1 MTYNPFNPLKQPQNA
16 AQAAPQ
22 GIVGVRKDVAE
33 GVRTALGPYPQTDAP
48 TEGRA
53 VS

>member
-16 AQAAPQ
+16 TRAAPRAT
-22 GIVGVRKDVAE
+22 VGDRKDVAE
-33 GVRTALGPYPQTDAP
+33 GVRILLGSDPRSGDA

-53 VS
+53 AS